1 MTEVKKRKAVYNEKT
16 READK
21 KYLKKLSPSEKI
33 EKNRR
38 KAFSAAFN
46 FILKKR
52 YTDEEFSELKVL
64 ISETEK
70 TIDEN

>member
-1 MTEVKKRKAVYNEKT
+1 MTEVKKRKGVYNENSRKS
-16 READK
+16 DI
-21 KYLKKLSPSEKI
+21 KYLSTLTPEKKA

-52 YTDEEFSELKVL
+52 YTDEEFNELYNL
-64 ISETEK
+64 ISERKK
-70 TIDEN
+70 TLDEN